1 MERRASDRERATSE
15 LASKLLIPLTAK
27 ENARVCDEI
36 EKIGPYYW
44 PDSVVAG
51 SGSNTVQRGSFYTLI
66 AGMLA
71 EEAKSKL
78 IEEERAVA
86 SGAVK
91 RAIDAAQWLND
102 EIINMYLC
110 ILNKWDKTLCKQQPE
125 RKQSH
130 CFNSFFVQAMFDEK
144 NTDRDLRG
152 KYNYGNVKTWS
163 KKVPGRNIF
172 NMKYII
178 CPINIYGNHWVL
190 AVIDIE
196 GKCIQWNDS
205 LGGTDWAKLNGLL
218 AYVNDEHKEM
228 NGGQGMVELSEWKLI
243 RCTADTPRQRNNYD
257 CGMYLCISCLFI
269 LNGYPLLYKQDHI
282 DKCRTKIAFA
292 ILEGALPCSLLP
304 PSMDGIEHLASAKD
318 DMEGIQQQMSS
329 ANNDTNDTRNNS
341 DDELRDHWK
350 GNEYEFTIGDNMASP
365 RNRTVKADSL
375 SSPSA
380 HLDPKRKAALEDTP
394 SGVHRHKQS
403 LNFSQDIHAGNTT
416 TNTVTTS
423 SISSSSRC
431 NGNDSLADPPA
442 LDRNTHLPISYMS
455 MTGSNR
461 EGDIPNSSIL
471 ENIRLGID
479 HIGHG
484 CVDDI
489 QSGVELDGYDY
500 IAGLFESSCD
510 SHDDGDGDNLFNTLS
525 SAVAM
530 NCDDESIDCYDYIPS
545 EMKVKSFKQG
555 YKLSKQYSKPCMAG
569 ERVGWSLPLNT
580 MEDQLLFGCGGIMR
594 TGLGMWNVGHSYYL
608 NGKTE
613 QSNLQECHA
622 NTSKWEL
629 LEELYCPAYCG
640 GSGCQR
646 RLLVYRVIDGIVI
659 FEKVDDDDE
668 IIHHDIISHN
678 KRPDNKNSSAYVMT
692 VAQKMKSLDLIGKEP
707 PSIIAQAIVNDP
719 NIQCTPEQSS
729 NLKTV
734 ARQIT
739 KWKCKQETQN
749 KYLRHSWEHTTMTK
763 KVQVEIFDSL
773 MAGGVALCQNK
784 NYFAGS
790 PLYKDMADTIVILS
804 HDFHEGGAC
813 DYVLFTLQ
821 DVQLRIHLAAQ
832 IYKQESED
840 GKGAVQFHCDFTHL
854 HGSKYQLGMV
864 SVEDC
869 NHKGWPTT
877 FIISPPESIKWATRV
892 MKHTVDLIEAD
903 PDAKI
908 DKALIDGANSLWTAA
923 ETLGVTCRSCHAHV
937 GRVPIPGDKKSGKKG
952 TKGSLCRY
960 CTSASPN
967 STEKPLS
974 MKNAV
979 KVSMLL

>member
-1 MERRASDRERATSE
+1 
-15 LASKLLIPLTAK
+15 
-27 ENARVCDEI
+27 
-36 EKIGPYYW
+36 
-44 PDSVVAG
+44 
-51 SGSNTVQRGSFYTLI
+51 
-66 AGMLA
+66 
-71 EEAKSKL
+71 
-78 IEEERAVA
+78 
-86 SGAVK
+86 
-91 RAIDAAQWLND
+91 
-102 EIINMYLC
+102 MYLC
-110 ILNKWDKTLCKQQPE
+110 ILNNWDKTLCKQQPE

-130 CFNSFFVQAMFDEK
+130 CFSSFFVQTMFDEK
-144 NTDRDLRG
+144 NTDLDLRG
-152 KYNYGNVKTWS
+152 KYNYGNVKTWT

-196 GKCIQWNDS
+196 GKCIQWFDS
-205 LGGTDWAKLNGLL
+205 LGETDWAKLNGLL

-228 NGGQGMVELSEWKLI
+228 NGGQGMADLSEWKLI
-243 RCTADTPRQRNNYD
+243 RCTADTTPQQRNNFD
-257 CGMYLCISCLFI
+257 CGMYVCISCLFI

-292 ILEGALPCSLLP
+292 ILQGSLPCSLLP
-304 PSMDGIEHLASAKD
+304 PSMDGIEHLASA
-318 DMEGIQQQMSS
+318 
-329 ANNDTNDTRNNS
+329 N
-341 DDELRDHWK
+341 LV
-350 GNEYEFTIGDNMASP
+350 SP
-365 RNRTVKADSL
+365 RNRSVKAGSL

-394 SGVHRHKQS
+394 SGVHRHNQILK
-403 LNFSQDIHAGNTT
+403 FSQDIHAGNTT

-423 SISSSSRC
+423 SISSSRC

-442 LDRNTHLPISYMS
+442 LDRNAH
-455 MTGSNR
+455 
-461 EGDIPNSSIL
+461 SSIL
-471 ENIRLGID
+471 EDICLGID

-484 CVDDI
+484 RVDDI
-489 QSGVELDGYDY
+489 QSDVELDGYDY
-500 IAGLFESSCD
+500 IADLFESSCD
-510 SHDDGDGDNLFNTLS
+510 ARDVGDGDNLFTKLS

-545 EMKVKSFKQG
+545 EMKEKSFKQG

-569 ERVGWSLPLNT
+569 ERVGRLLPLNT

-608 NGKTE
+608 NGGT
-613 QSNLQECHA
+613 QQVNLQECHA
-622 NTSKWEL
+622 KSKSKWEL

-646 RLLVYRVIDGIVI
+646 RLLLYRVTDGIVI
-659 FEKVDDDDE
+659 FEKVDNDDE
-668 IIHHDIISHN
+668 IIHHDIMSHN

-692 VAQKMKSLDLIGKEP
+692 VAQKMKALDLIGREP

-773 MAGGVALCQNK
+773 MAGAVALCQNK

-790 PLYKDMADTIVILS
+790 PLYKDMVDTIVILS

-813 DYVLFTLQ
+813 DYVLFTLR
-821 DVQLRIHLAAQ
+821 DVQLRINLAAQ

-877 FIISPPESIKWATRV
+877 FIISPPESIKWATCV

-937 GRVPIPGDKKSGKKG
+937 GRVPIPGDKKNGKKG